1 MTKSISSASPRF
13 WNQRYASG
21 QTPWLVHSVPAA
33 LRAFLKRTKTRGAV
47 LIPGCG
53 TDHLA
58 LQTFQTAGFDVTAID
73 FSKVAVART
82 KNALGHFEGEIVL
95 GDFFT
100 FDFGKRFDLIYER
113 TFLCALHPRRWR
125 RYAARVAELLRSRAI
140 LAGIFLYGE
149 EPDPPPYPLSKSTAA
164 EIFGKYFRL
173 VHHVKI
179 SDSVPMF
186 AGMES
191 WQEWQ
196 RASHGE
202 RQGSGQKISRT
213 GSKIS
218 AKRR

>member
-33 LRAFLKRTKTRGAV
+33 LRVFLKRTKTRGAV

-53 TDHLA
+53 TDHLV
-58 LQTFQTAGFDVTAID
+58 LQTFQTAGFNVTAID

-113 TFLCALHPRRWR
+113 TFLCALHPRTWR
-125 RYAARVAELLRSRAI
+125 LYAARVAELLRARAT

-149 EPDPPPYPLSKSTAA
+149 ETDPPPYPLSKSIAA

-173 VHHVKI
+173 INDVKI
-179 SDSVPMF
+179 SDSAPMF

-191 WQEWQ
+191 WQEWK
-196 RASHGE
+196 RI
-202 RQGSGQKISRT
+202 RPRRRRGSGQKISKT
-213 GSKIS
+213 GSRVS
-218 AKRR
+218 AKGR

>member
-13 WNQRYASG
+13 WDQRYASG
-21 QTPWLVHSVPAA
+21 QTPWVVHSVPAA
-33 LRAFLKRTKTRGAV
+33 LRGFLKRTKTRGAV
-47 LIPGCG
+47 LIPGFG
-53 TDHLA
+53 TDHLV
-58 LQTFQTAGFDVTAID
+58 LQAFQTAGFKVTAID
-73 FSKVAVART
+73 FSKIAVART
-82 KNALGHFEGEIVL
+82 KNALGHFECEIVL

-125 RYAARVAELLRSRAI
+125 RYAARVAEMLRSQGT
-140 LAGIFLYGE
+140 LVGIFLYGE
-149 EPDPPPYPLSKSTAA
+149 ETDPPPYPLSKSIAA

-173 VHHVKI
+173 INDVKI
-179 SDSVPMF
+179 SNSAPIF

-191 WQEWQ
+191 WQEWK
-196 RASHGE
+196 RADHGE
-202 RQGSGQKISRT
+202 GEARAKKSQT